1 MNSSLALPA
10 HMVFALLSGQ
20 LFFQPMSSPAF
31 TFLMLSPILS
41 EESEMHGPELPA
53 GIKR

>member
-1 MNSSLALPA
+1 MNSLLALPA

-20 LFFQPMSSPAF
+20 LFQPTSSPAF
-31 TFLMLSPILS
+31 TLLILSPILS

-53 GIKR
+53 GVKR